1 MRCRRLFEERL
12 MAFAIVGLSLAF
24 FFLFI
29 QWYVGKQAD
38 EEEKR
43 ELTRRDRRKVSR
55 RSAE

>member
-1 MRCRRLFEERL
+1 